1 MQLQRKM
8 RMWMA
13 RLTRTVRPD
22 GSAEVGGASPK
33 LRRFVG
39 MFKDEIAA
47 AKAHDAA
54 ALEVYG
60 DDAHVNF
67 EQPDGRGQVAPQ
79 PLQLSHFRGVQL
91 AADGTAWEVVLPPPR
106 SDSDPRHT
114 KISTPHTFPTAAE
127 AAQEYDRLM
136 LLRDGPSTRVNFPDR
151 SRFAAFVAQSMP
163 FGEVLPSIAAHANT
177 RKAKT
182 YSRYVGVERHGSR
195 FRAAVRHGGTVT
207 RLGTFGSEEEA
218 AVARDRAALEI
229 LGPDTKLNFPPAD
242 YEAVILKQETLGRLS
257 PKEAAALRK
266 RKPVVSMQNKTSM
279 FRGVQWSHHHHRW
292 RARLNHKGELYLL
305 GFHDTELRACAARD
319 IKVMQLG
326 MPASRLN
333 FTPEFYASSAFVD
346 ALWVD
351 FCRVRGDLEV
361 SHTDSYENVAAAL
374 TEQLQRADTS
384 GQGPADLL
392 ELRKEAQASAAQASS
407 VAQQLLLAEQIVED
421 GVQLDASDS
430 EEDNVLENR

>member
-1 MQLQRKM
+1 M

-13 RLTRTVRPD
+13 RLTRTVHPD
-22 GSAEVGGASPK
+22 GSTEPGGASPK

-39 MFKDEIAA
+39 MFKDETAA
-47 AKAHDAA
+47 AHAHDKA

-60 DDAHVNF
+60 DRAHVNF
-67 EQPDGRGQVAPQ
+67 EQSDGRGRVVQQ

-91 AADGTAWEVVLPPPR
+91 AADGKQWEVVLPPPR
-106 SDSDPRHT
+106 SDSDPAHCKPDT
-114 KISTPHTFPTAAE
+114 TSCFADAAG
-127 AAQEYDRLM
+127 AAREYDRLM
-136 LLRDGPSTRVNFPDR
+136 LRRDGPSTRVNFPDR

-163 FGEVLPSIAAHANT
+163 FGEVLPSMAAHANT

-195 FRAAVRHGGTVT
+195 YRAAVRHGGTVS
-207 RLGTFGSEEEA
+207 RLGTFASEEEA

-257 PKEAAALRK
+257 SKEAATLRK

-292 RARLNHKGELYLL
+292 RARLNHKGELFLL

-319 IKVMQLG
+319 EKVMELG
-326 MPASRLN
+326 MPPSRLN
-333 FTPEFYASSAFVD
+333 FPVEFYASASFVD

-374 TEQLQRADTS
+374 REQLQAD
-384 GQGPADLL
+384 GEEARGPADLL
-392 ELRKEAQASAAQASS
+392 ELRKEADASAMQARH
-407 VAQQLLLAEQIVED
+407 VAQQLLLAEELLQE
-421 GVQLDASDS
+421 GVHM
-430 EEDNVLENR
+430 EEEGGGTEERA

>member
-1 MQLQRKM
+1 
-8 RMWMA
+8 MWMA
-13 RLTRTVRPD
+13 RLTRTVLPD
-22 GSAEVGGASPK
+22 GSTEPGGASPK

-39 MFKDEIAA
+39 MFKDETAA
-47 AKAHDAA
+47 AHAHDKA

-60 DDAHVNF
+60 DTAHVNF
-67 EQPDGRGQVAPQ
+67 EQEDARGRVVQQ

-91 AADGTAWEVVLPPPR
+91 SSDGSCWEVVLPPPR
-106 SDSDPRHT
+106 SDSDPAHC
-114 KISTPHTFPTAAE
+114 KQPDDLPTFSTAAD
-127 AAQEYDRLM
+127 AAREYDRLM
-136 LLRDGPSTRVNFPDR
+136 LQRDGPSTRVNFPDR

-195 FRAAVRHGGTVT
+195 FRAAVRHGGAVS
-207 RLGTFGSEEEA
+207 RLGTFASEEEA

-229 LGPDTKLNFPPAD
+229 LGPETKLNFPPGD
-242 YEAVILKQETLGRLS
+242 YEAVIQKQETLGRLS
-257 PKEAAALRK
+257 SKEAQTLRK

-292 RARLNHKGELYLL
+292 RARLNHKGELFLL

-319 IKVMQLG
+319 VKVMELD
-326 MPASRLN
+326 MPAARLN
-333 FTPEFYASSAFVD
+333 FSPEFYASHSFVD

-361 SHTDSYENVAAAL
+361 SHTDSYDNVAAAL
-374 TEQLQRADTS
+374 REQLQAEGDETR
-384 GQGPADLL
+384 GPADLR
-392 ELRKEAQASAAQASS
+392 ELRREADASAAQARH
-407 VAQQLLLAEQIVED
+407 VAQQLLLARELVKEGVDMQDPLHESEAEQR
-421 GVQLDASDS
+421 A
-430 EEDNVLENR
+430 